1 MNNSKAELIFILDR
15 SGSMHGREADTIGGF
30 NRVMDENREMPGEAL
45 ITTLLFDDQLKW
57 LHDAVPV
64 AQVAPLTSADYRVG
78 GCTALLDAIGT
89 AITRVDGVRRRVPEE
104 FRAGRVQFIIITD
117 GMENASHEYTLP
129 QIREMI
135 EAHRKE
141 GWDFLFLGAN
151 IDAISTA
158 ESMGISANRAVNA
171 MSDAIGTPLQY
182 GAVARAT
189 RAFRTAASPRAE
201 EDAEWKA
208 EVEADHKKRG
218 RK

>member
-1 MNNSKAELIFILDR
+1 MDSSKAELIFILDR
-15 SGSMHGREADTIGGF
+15 SGSMHGQEADTIGGF

-45 ITTLLFDDQLKW
+45 ITTLLFDSGLHW

-64 AQVAPLTSADYRVG
+64 ARVAPLTAADYRVG

-104 FRAGRVQFIIITD
+104 YRAERVQFIIITD

-129 QIREMI
+129 QVREMI
-135 EAHRKE
+135 EKHRKE
-141 GWDFLFLGAN
+141 GWDFIFLGAN

-158 ESMGISANRAVNA
+158 KSMGISASRAVNA

-182 GAVARAT
+182 EAVARAN
-189 RAFRTAASPRAE
+189 RAYRMAASPCAPQSE
-201 EDAEWKA
+201 EWKA